1 LCFFGRRPRFL
12 LLCHE
17 RNSSG
22 LLGFSVSHQKDESD
36 LSAPNHWCAERSTH
50 GNLIYHDTPQLP
62 CTSQYSDSFLGFYPV
77 ANLPAAGDYGTL
89 KAMYIAVA
97 GDKRKEKMT
106 LNQEP
111 FVSADEAAK
120 FLGIKRRFLLSLAR
134 RGISG
139 AYALGTGGIRKI
151 WVFRLSELADAIDSK
166 RYHLI
171 HGSPR

>member
-1 LCFFGRRPRFL
+1 MDLPLSCSVFPRAFKWRARSVRPDFQGAQNAQ
-12 LLCHE
+12 HA
-17 RNSSG
+17 
-22 LLGFSVSHQKDESD
+22 D
-36 LSAPNHWCAERSTH
+36 
-50 GNLIYHDTPQLP
+50 NLIYHDTPQLP
-62 CTSQYSDSFLGFYPV
+62 CTSQYSDSFLRFFPMV
-77 ANLPAAGDYGTL
+77 DLPAAGDYGTL
-89 KAMYIAVA
+89 NAMYIAVV
-97 GDKRKEKMT
+97 DEQREEKMT

-134 RGISG
+134 RGIAG

>member
-1 LCFFGRRPRFL
+1 MLCFPRAFKRRARFVL
-12 LLCHE
+12 PDSQGAQIAQHA
-17 RNSSG
+17 
-22 LLGFSVSHQKDESD
+22 D
-36 LSAPNHWCAERSTH
+36 
-50 GNLIYHDTPQLP
+50 NLIYHDTPQLP
-62 CTSQYSDSFLGFYPV
+62 CTSQYSDSFLQFYPI
-77 ANLPAAGDYGTL
+77 ADLPAAGDYGTL
-89 KAMYIAVA
+89 IAMYIAVVS
-97 GDKRKEKMT
+97 KQRKEKMT

>member
-1 LCFFGRRPRFL
+1 MTATNGPPAFMLCFPRAFKRRARFVL
-12 LLCHE
+12 PDSQGAQIAQHA
-17 RNSSG
+17 
-22 LLGFSVSHQKDESD
+22 D
-36 LSAPNHWCAERSTH
+36 
-50 GNLIYHDTPQLP
+50 NLIYHDTSQLP
-62 CTSQYSDSFLGFYPV
+62 CTSQYSDSFQRFYPI
-77 ANLPAAGDYGTL
+77 ANLPAARDYGTIN
-89 KAMYIAVA
+89 AMYIAVMS
-97 GDKRKEKMT
+97 KQRKEKMT

-134 RGISG
+134 RGIAG

>member
-1 LCFFGRRPRFL
+1 MLCFPRAFKRRARFVL
-12 LLCHE
+12 PDSQGAQIAQHA
-17 RNSSG
+17 
-22 LLGFSVSHQKDESD
+22 D
-36 LSAPNHWCAERSTH
+36 
-50 GNLIYHDTPQLP
+50 NLIYHDTPQLP
-62 CTSQYSDSFLGFYPV
+62 CTSQYSDSFQRFYPI
-77 ANLPAAGDYGTL
+77 ANLPAARDYGTL
-89 KAMYIAVA
+89 NAMYIAVVS
-97 GDKRKEKMT
+97 KQRKEKMT